1 MHVYIFIKNNISMC
15 TMRKVLLH
23 VINQYFSFPL
33 LWAVSSYPLPIYL
46 LSKLNTHFGPA
57 YEELTSL
64 LTIIYFE
71 EIRTIPF
78 QSSNALVYIKQV
90 LSIKLELDSFM
101 FNIYLL
107 DFSIQ
112 GIVRGCS
119 DPNSGLENNHTSLLT
134 ISGNFRMKGTQA
146 RLGPPNTQLPTTK
159 SLCVFPCLS

>member
-112 GIVRGCS
+112 GI
-119 DPNSGLENNHTSLLT
+119 
-134 ISGNFRMKGTQA
+134 
-146 RLGPPNTQLPTTK
+146 
-159 SLCVFPCLS
+159 